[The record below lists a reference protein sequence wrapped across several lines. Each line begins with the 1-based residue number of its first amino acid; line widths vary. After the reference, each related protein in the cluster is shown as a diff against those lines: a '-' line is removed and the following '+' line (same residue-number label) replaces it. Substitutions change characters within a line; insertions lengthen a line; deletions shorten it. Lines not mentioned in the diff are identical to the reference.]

1 MTELKF
7 GIFDHLDRARLNIA
21 ELYKQRL
28 ELISHVERRG
38 FYCYHLAEHHSTP
51 LGMAPSP
58 NLFLTAIAQRTS
70 TLRFGP
76 LVYLLPM
83 YHPIRLSEEIAML
96 DQLSGGRLQVGVGRG
111 RSPIELALYASD
123 IAKGQS
129 IFSEALE
136 ILKQGFSRD
145 EIDFTGEH
153 FTFRKVPVE
162 LAPLQKPHPPLWY
175 GVGSASGAEH
185 LGRSGFNAVTLA
197 KPNTAKDICRNFFEG
212 ARQSGETQSLFGLCR
227 FVVVGET
234 DAQAR
239 ALAARA
245 YPMWHQSFFELFR
258 RFDQRPVQTWSSD
271 FEVMSADGLAVA
283 GSPDTVAAYLGAQ
296 LEDTGANYV
305 TAQMIFGDMTV
316 AEASDSID
324 LFATGVMPQLS
335 RRWSEMRLHEHA

>member
-1 MTELKF
+1 
-7 GIFDHLDRARLNIA
+7 
-21 ELYKQRL
+21 
-28 ELISHVERRG
+28 
-38 FYCYHLAEHHSTP
+38 
-51 LGMAPSP
+51 
-58 NLFLTAIAQRTS
+58 
-70 TLRFGP
+70 
-76 LVYLLPM
+76 M

-123 IAKGQS
+123 ADKGQS

-145 EIDFTGEH
+145 EIDFAGEH

-175 GVGSASGAEH
+175 GVGSESGAEQ
-185 LGRSGFNAVTLA
+185 LGHSGFNAVTLA
-197 KPNTAKDICRNFFEG
+197 KPKLARGICRKFFEG
-212 ARQSGETQSLFGLCR
+212 ARQARQTESLFGLCR

-258 RFDQRPVQTWSSD
+258 RFDQRPMQAWSSD
-271 FEVMSADGLAVA
+271 FDVMTADGLAVA

-296 LEDTGANYV
+296 IENTGANYI

-316 AEASDSID
+316 AEASNSID

-335 RRWSEMRLHEHA
+335 RRWSEMRLLEHA